1 MTGSWRR
8 LSKPARR
15 APTLTHPIFVKLTFS
30 QSGLAVKSTGG
41 GPKIHAWTN
50 ADLDDERPCT
60 RRQRELTMSAP
71 DLPLRGRTSML

>member
-1 MTGSWRR
+1 MTVRR
-8 LSKPARR
+8 RRVSKPARR
-15 APTLTHPIFVKLTFS
+15 ALALTHAIFVKLTFS
-30 QSGLAVKSTGG
+30 QSGLAVKSAGG

-60 RRQRELTMSAP
+60 RRQRELTITAP